1 MSRRILIPALAALLG
16 LCLLPLAALVAL
28 RPEPTKPVANVGG
41 AFALTSHEGKPITER
56 DFAGAPFLVFF
67 GFTHCPD
74 VCPTKLFEMSEALRA
89 TGERGGALR
98 ALFVSVDPER
108 DTPAILKDY
117 VSNFDPRIIAATAD
131 QIQVDAMVR
140 AYRAYY
146 KRVPLKDGGY
156 TIDHTAGV
164 YLMDKQGRFLRLI
177 DMNRRPE
184 IIAQDLLAA
193 L

>member
-16 LCLLPLAALVAL
+16 LCLLALAALVAL
-28 RPEPTKPVANVGG
+28 RPEPTKPVASVGG
-41 AFALTSHEGKPITER
+41 PFALTSHEGKPITEQ

-89 TGERGGALR
+89 TGERGAALR

-117 VSNFDPRIIAATAD
+117 VSNFDPRIVAATAD
-131 QIQVDAMVR
+131 QVRIDAMVR

-184 IIAQDLLAA
+184 IVAQDLLAA

>member
-1 MSRRILIPALAALLG
+1 MSRRVLIPALAALLG
-16 LCLLPLAALVAL
+16 LCILTLAALVAL
-28 RPEPTKPVANVGG
+28 RPEPPKPAASVGG
-41 AFALTSHEGKPITER
+41 PFTLTSHEGKPITER

-89 TGERGGALR
+89 SGERGATLR

-131 QIQVDAMVR
+131 QVQVDAMVR

>member
-1 MSRRILIPALAALLG
+1 MW
-16 LCLLPLAALVAL
+16 
-28 RPEPTKPVANVGG
+28 G

>member
-28 RPEPTKPVANVGG
+28 RPEPTKPVANVG